1 LCLVRQNCVQV
12 QQSLSPQSTD
22 ERLYDIRTRVLKV
35 LIVLLL
41 FVSEEEVNFA
51 SDTCVYLDTS
61 RGQKSGS
68 ILEAGV
74 GFVCL
79 DGGCCVLIA

>member
-1 LCLVRQNCVQV
+1 
-12 QQSLSPQSTD
+12 
-22 ERLYDIRTRVLKV
+22 VLKV

-41 FVSEEEVNFA
+41 FVSEEEIHFGFDEYA
-51 SDTCVYLDTS
+51 AFGHD

-68 ILEAGV
+68 ILEARV

-79 DGGCCVLIA
+79 DGGCCSLIA